1 MKNKISTGKILKK
14 PSRIE
19 ELELLKK
26 IKQGDRDAQ
35 EKFMKMNQ
43 GLVVSIA
50 RRYAFSNDILE
61 DLISEGNIGLIE
73 AIKKFDPKKH
83 ARFGTYAYFWVRRY
97 IMRAMSTSSFK
108 VPEKI
113 KKLKTKYKNVIEKVK
128 LEENRCPTNTE
139 MASLLK
145 LDVPTFLKYKPYF
158 ESTKIS
164 PFFQDSENEDYDL
177 FDITNF
183 TSSKK
188 QWDSILVDKDILNKL
203 FRRLQKKIKSG
214 SIDIWLKA
222 LKLHY
227 GIDDGIPRSYKEI
240 AEQMGFSRQR
250 VHQIIK
256 TCLKHL
262 HNEIKEMKNER
273 II

>member
-1 MKNKISTGKILKK
+1 MKNKTSSRKFSKK
-14 PSRIE
+14 PGQEE
-19 ELELLKK
+19 ELELLQK
-26 IKQGDRDAQ
+26 IKQGDREAQ

-43 GLVVSIA
+43 GLVVSLA
-50 RRYAFSNDILE
+50 RKYAFSNDILQ

-97 IMRAMSTSSFK
+97 IMRAISGGSFK

-113 KKLKTKYKNVIEKVK
+113 LKLKTKYKNLVEKFK
-128 LEENRCPTNTE
+128 LEENRYPTNTE
-139 MASLLK
+139 MAALLK

-164 PFFQDSENEDYDL
+164 PSFQDTEDENYDL

-183 TSSKK
+183 EYGKK
-188 QWDSILVDKDILNKL
+188 KWDNILVDRDILNKL
-203 FRRLQKKIKSG
+203 FERLQKKTKSG
-214 SIDIWLKA
+214 SIDLWLKA

-227 GIDDGIPRSYKEI
+227 GIDNGNPKSYKEI
-240 AEQMGFSRQR
+240 AKEMGLSRQR
-250 VHQIIK
+250 IHQIIK

-262 HNEIKEMKNER
+262 HNEIKEMKNEG